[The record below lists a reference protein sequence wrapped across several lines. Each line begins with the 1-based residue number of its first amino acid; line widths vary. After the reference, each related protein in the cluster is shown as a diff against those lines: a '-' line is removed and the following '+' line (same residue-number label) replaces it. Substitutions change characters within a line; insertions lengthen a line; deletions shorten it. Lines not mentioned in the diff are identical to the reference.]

1 MQIGQDG
8 LFQSLYF
15 RKWTKS
21 AFEIV
26 VMVEERQTQTSR
38 MLENMCFKLYTVYVN
53 KIGGVTIRKV
63 RSESS
68 GKISGKRRG
77 EREGRSL

>member
-53 KIGGVTIRKV
+53 KIV
-63 RSESS
+63 E
-68 GKISGKRRG
+68 
-77 EREGRSL
+77 